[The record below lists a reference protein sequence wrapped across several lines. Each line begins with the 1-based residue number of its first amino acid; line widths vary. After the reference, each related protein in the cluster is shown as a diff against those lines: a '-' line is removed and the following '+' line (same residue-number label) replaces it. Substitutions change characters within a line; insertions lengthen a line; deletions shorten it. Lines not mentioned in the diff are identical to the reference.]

1 MKQLFWVVVKL
12 HKHRARISAQS
23 LEIKGVSLSHVADF
37 RVCRRPEREEQKRTK
52 PEEGG
57 RQERPESD
65 VGGSLEESCGLHF
78 VVTPVKRQQL
88 CWECGS
94 RRAGRGPAHLHGTW
108 GGRRDSNSQPLLG
121 LTQTQWPI
129 KDGTQRKRSAKEER
143 LALNQQPPPSHTCH
157 TPAPLP

>member
-23 LEIKGVSLSHVADF
+23 LEIKGVSLSHAADF

-78 VVTPVKRQQL
+78 DVTPAKRQQL
-88 CWECGS
+88 C
-94 RRAGRGPAHLHGTW
+94 
-108 GGRRDSNSQPLLG
+108 
-121 LTQTQWPI
+121 
-129 KDGTQRKRSAKEER
+129 
-143 LALNQQPPPSHTCH
+143 
-157 TPAPLP
+157 